1 MQLKQPDLKTFESY
15 KKAMRMSASQ
25 IKDGTRFC
33 IYSEVVLPDA
43 TGKPR
48 KLKPF
53 LAIGNGKSTFQP
65 LLSNLNGA
73 RKFICEGTCSLEDG
87 KVTLNGPKV
96 PFGQM
101 KRQATLFKEILG
113 KQIGIPA
120 GTKDEDEED
129 EAESQGQPVA
139 QVKSPLA
146 GNVAA
151 TGAKPPFPPPPP
163 KPAVQAGTPAGPHAP
178 SGAPDGKPSAPA
190 APPTPAG
197 AEPHPVRLAKASV
210 AWHGTRSIVDRKCQD
225 LKQAIRAHYGKSHPE
240 VIKEIESNMH
250 KIDAIVNQLDHR
262 LAVSLKKAGDA
273 PTDGARMAELRVAR
287 GILNEYIRY
296 VKAEPLIAHIDK
308 NPFGVQC
315 NLQQVL
321 AASLTKMSQTITA

>member
-25 IKDGTRFC
+25 IKDDTRFC
-33 IYSEVVLPDA
+33 IYNEVQLPDA
-43 TGKPR
+43 SGKMHI
-48 KLKPF
+48 LKPF
-53 LAIGNGKSTFQP
+53 LVVGNGQTTFKP
-65 LLSNLNGA
+65 LLPLLKGA
-73 RKFICEGTCSLEDG
+73 RRFICEGTCSLEDG
-87 KVTLNGPKV
+87 KVTLKGPKV

-113 KQIGIPA
+113 KPVGIPV

-129 EAESQGQPVA
+129 EVEAQGQPA
-139 QVKSPLA
+139 PQFKPPLA

-151 TGAKPPFPPPPP
+151 TVAKPPLPPVSPTPPAAPKTPPPPAP
-163 KPAVQAGTPAGPHAP
+163 PAQAAKTAP
-178 SGAPDGKPSAPA
+178 SPP
-190 APPTPAG
+190 APPAPSG

-210 AWHGTRSIVDRKCQD
+210 AWHGTRSIVDGKCQE

-240 VIKEIESNMH
+240 VMKEIENSMH
-250 KIDAIVNQLDHR
+250 KIDAIVDRLDHK
-262 LAVSLKKAGDA
+262 LAVSLKKASDA
-273 PTDGARMAELRVAR
+273 PTEGTRMAELRVAR

-296 VKAEPLIAHIDK
+296 VKAEPLIAHIDQ

-315 NLQQVL
+315 NLRQVL
-321 AASLTKMSQTITA
+321 AASLTHMSQTITG